1 MSLPV
6 PHSAKPSRGA
16 GGRHEPEVYRVTT
29 AQTALSE
36 EQRARVRR
44 YLISMSIRTVCFLGA
59 VFTEGWV
66 RWALVVGA
74 VVLPYMAVIMAN
86 AGRENDPFTLPG
98 AEAESDVRMVEGP
111 SRSELDGH

>member
-1 MSLPV
+1 MTLPV
-6 PHSAKPSRGA
+6 PHSQPGA
-16 GGRHEPEVYRVTT
+16 RPPRSPRRDEEVYRVTT
-29 AQTALSE
+29 AQTGLSQ

-44 YLISMSIRTVCFLGA
+44 YLISMSIRTMCFLGA

-66 RWALVVGA
+66 RWALIVGA

-98 AEAESDVRMVEGP
+98 AEADVDVRAVDGR
-111 SRSELDGH
+111 RSQLDG